1 MSRKKLGQR
10 LMEMSQRKSAPVVE
24 EVTTVKRYTDSDRF
38 KAPLAESID
47 EYDSDYSVPAP
58 KRDDFISR
66 MFPNL
71 TAAVGL
77 FGKIKDNVQDKYTKA
92 ELKKLDESVLDSVL
106 VDQLSKLENILSM
119 NNLEKNLAPV
129 DSRINKQQVKKDIIA
144 QKDSNAVDARLEA
157 ALANPQKVQTNDE
170 ALEQL
175 DQVEEQIEAFSDVEL
190 TSLIKN
196 ERGTGFANIILPSG
210 EELKMMED
218 MADTYFRFA
227 GVKRTPL
234 QLWVSVH
241 YPDMDE
247 TFSDWLAQNFEPNND
262 AKEDTQ

>member
-1 MSRKKLGQR
+1 MSRKKLGQK

-38 KAPLAESID
+38 KQPLAESIEEFD
-47 EYDSDYSVPAP
+47 ADYSIPAP
-58 KRDDFISR
+58 KRDDFITR
-66 MFPNL
+66 MFPRL
-71 TAAVGL
+71 TAAADL
-77 FGKIKDNVQDKYTKA
+77 LGKIKNNVQDKYTKA
-92 ELKKLDESVLDSVL
+92 ELKKLDQSILDDVL
-106 VDQLSKLENILSM
+106 VKQLADVENMLS
-119 NNLEKNLAPV
+119 LDKSQKNLASV
-129 DSRINKQQVKKDIIA
+129 DRRINKQQVKKDIIA
-144 QKDSNAVDARLEA
+144 KKDLNAVDARLEA
-157 ALANPQKVQTNDE
+157 ALANPQNVQTETE

-190 TSLIKN
+190 KSLIKN
-196 ERGTGFANIILPSG
+196 ERGTGLENIILPSQ

-218 MADTYFRFA
+218 MSDAYFRFA

-247 TFSDWLAQNFEPNND
+247 AFSDWLAQNFNND
-262 AKEDTQ
+262 AEEDSQ